1 MDEVIA
7 QGMLFLPTGYD
18 ITAATITFI
27 LYNLALHPE
36 IQEKLNEEIVNAAG
50 NYKVWK
56 IPIFINTSQVGFK

>member
-18 ITAATITFI
+18 TTAATITFI

-36 IQEKLNEEIVNAAG
+36 IQEKLHEEIINAAG
-50 NYKVWK
+50 NKVWK

>member
-18 ITAATITFI
+18 TTAATITFI

-36 IQEKLNEEIVNAAG
+36 IQEKLHEEIINATG
-50 NYKVWK
+50 NEV
-56 IPIFINTSQVGFK
+56 

>member
-18 ITAATITFI
+18 TTAATITFI

-50 NYKVWK
+50 SKVWK
-56 IPIFINTSQVGFK
+56 IPIFINTSKVGFK